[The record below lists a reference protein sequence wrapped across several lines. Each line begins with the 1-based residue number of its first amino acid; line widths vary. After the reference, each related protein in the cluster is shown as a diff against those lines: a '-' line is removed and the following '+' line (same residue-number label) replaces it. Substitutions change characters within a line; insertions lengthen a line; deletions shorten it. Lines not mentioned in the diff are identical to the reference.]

1 MCTFQVGTQSVFHQ
15 RVNVYGTD
23 GRLEITIPFN
33 QPQND
38 PITYLLHEGQS
49 ADGLDARRIEV
60 PTNDQYTS
68 QGEAFSLRVRNEA
81 PTTGPLLDAMTNMR
95 IIDAVF
101 RSAESGRFETV

>member
-1 MCTFQVGTQSVFHQ
+1 VFHQ

-38 PITYLLHEGQS
+38 PVTYLLHEGQS

-60 PTNDQYTS
+60 PANDQYTS

-81 PTTGPLLDAMTNMR
+81 PTPAPLLDAMTNMR